1 MIRSKRQRAFE
12 ATQPLHD
19 QPDAAL
25 VHATQVGGVE
35 AFSELVRRHEHAVY
49 NLCYRFMRDATSAED
64 MAQEAFLKAFR
75 LIRGFRGDSAFSTWL
90 YRVTCSVCLSEIER
104 RKRRGERDHAA
115 QLEPAPAP
123 RPLPHDVSPLL
134 RGCIDRLP
142 AHYADAVRLY
152 YLDELPYED
161 IAARLGTPIGT
172 LKTWMYR
179 ARTQLREM
187 LEDELQVTRYEQLA

>member
-1 MIRSKRQRAFE
+1 MTRSKRQSP
-12 ATQPLHD
+12 QHPPDPL
-19 QPDAAL
+19 QGQTDAAL
-25 VHATQVGGVE
+25 VDATQAGDVE
-35 AFSELVRRHEHAVY
+35 AFSELARRHEQAVY
-49 NLCYRFMRDATSAED
+49 GLCYRFMRDATSAED

-75 LIRGFRGDSAFSTWL
+75 LIHGFRGDSAFSTWL
-90 YRVTCSVCLSEIER
+90 YRVTCSVCLSELER
-104 RKRRGERDHAA
+104 RKRRGDRDHAA
-115 QLEPAPAP
+115 RLEPAPAP

-142 AHYADAVRLY
+142 THYADAVRLY

-179 ARTQLREM
+179 ARTQLRQM